1 MSERKLQ
8 TVTGEEEP
16 LLPTSTPEDP
26 ELKAKQKQRML
37 LLSFLALVVVGLGN
51 KIFQKLQTY
60 PMYNYPYFL
69 SLYVTF
75 IYVPLSFAYIIPVI
89 IWGSAI
95 TKEQRA
101 IPWYKFGVMG
111 ALDGIAGKS
120 LDYNSSPLFIE
131 RIVRDYDQPE
141 VHFPLFI

>member
-1 MSERKLQ
+1 MSDRKLEP
-8 TVTGEEEP
+8 VTADGEEEP
-16 LLPTSTPEDP
+16 LLKTPSDE
-26 ELKAKQKQRML
+26 ELKAKNKQRAL
-37 LLSFLALVVVGLGN
+37 LLSFMALVVVGLGN

-75 IYVPLSFAYIIPVI
+75 IYVPLSFAYIIPMI
-89 IWGSAI
+89 LWGSAI

-111 ALDGIAGKS
+111 GLDGIAGKLERDLKLSS
-120 LDYNSSPLFIE
+120 LEKNRIIE
-131 RIVRDYDQPE
+131 
-141 VHFPLFI
+141 